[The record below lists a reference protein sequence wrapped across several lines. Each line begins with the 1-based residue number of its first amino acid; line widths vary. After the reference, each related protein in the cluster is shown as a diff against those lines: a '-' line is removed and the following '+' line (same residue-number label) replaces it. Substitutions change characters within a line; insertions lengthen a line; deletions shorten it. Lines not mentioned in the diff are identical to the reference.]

1 MLWNSLYLVAIY
13 LEEATSDVDKIM
25 SDSSAKAIRL
35 KVLYDNELPE
45 ELPELWREPLQEE
58 MNREMLET
66 VLNLYDQISTG
77 DIVIFTYHPELGTR
91 VSLNNERVIERNNST
106 LITTLLYNWIG
117 IEPVSENLK
126 RLLLNQSCQ

>member
-58 MNREMLET
+58 MNRIMLET